1 MNFRH
6 SIFAALALTLL
17 VHDASAQE
25 RKFGAWSVGVSESKA
40 VVYAGTNNESNGVF
54 GQFCQSTEAVCSW
67 VLINSLDC
75 EVGSK
80 YSVLVNSDAGAA
92 AHETTCFK
100 VDGKP
105 RHVFTKFDEITA
117 TVLKSSKIAVAFPVG
132 DSQFQVSR
140 FSLSG
145 SNEALD
151 LMGKTG
157 RQMMQKNKG
166 KDTRDQML

>member
-40 VVYAGTNNESNGVF
+40 IVYAGTTNESNGIF
-54 GQFCQSTEAVCSW
+54 GQFCQTTADSCAW
-67 VLINSLDC
+67 VLINDLAC
-75 EVGSK
+75 EVGSQ
-80 YSVLVNSDAGAA
+80 YNVLVNSDIGSASHGIS
-92 AHETTCFK
+92 CLK

-105 RHVFTKFDEITA
+105 RYVFSKFDEITA
-117 TVLKSSKIAVAFPVG
+117 TVLKASKIAVAFPVG